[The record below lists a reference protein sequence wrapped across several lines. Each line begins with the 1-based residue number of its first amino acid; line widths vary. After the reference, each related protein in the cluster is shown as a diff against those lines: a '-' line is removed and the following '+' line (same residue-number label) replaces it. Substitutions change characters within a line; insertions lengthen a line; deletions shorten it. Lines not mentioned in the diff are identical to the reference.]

1 MNNLKDLVLSLIEA
15 KPFAVVTDDEQWVTI
30 TRHFTV
36 DPERYVS
43 TSYKPPR
50 KGAPKPPPAA
60 VKAVKPVTAPTRDE
74 AIAQDIA
81 SCEATAAECRAANPL
96 YCPYHGT
103 MIIQEDIRQRM
114 VAAGV
119 RGNINVDM
127 DDADADKETGKG
139 FSVTVTCPP
148 EQAELVKQ
156 QLNAFLQTP
165 GITIN
170 DASLDDEGA
179 PELMWDRK
187 GDGRTTEGGI
197 TMYYDVD
204 TLMADQPPAN
214 AAVLQEGNAQ
224 GQGEPAQ
231 SSSPSQQAQPD
242 ETQAQEQPQQTPE
255 ESAASAQA
263 AQETPTATDPVEALV
278 STLGEGQREFIQ
290 EAIDSYRET
299 GKFHSFP
306 LSNAALERQFK
317 AILGENHP
325 LFGGGEQGNA
335 QTAEQEEQQQTPT
348 ATPEAPSETPEE
360 TQPVQ
365 TPSEAEGQTQEPQQ
379 EAAAATP
386 PSPPTPPNNPPT
398 PPEENNEP
406 QAQAEGGNPPD
417 NPPHN
422 NLTDADIEDA
432 VSRIASANPAFPEEA
447 IRAEL
452 NRLRTGEGV
461 SQLVSSYAD
470 QAARLL
476 GEDHPVM
483 RALREQTGNANTP
496 EQTNQPEPQT
506 PPPQTE
512 ETNAQTQTP
521 PPQQGG
527 ENRDT
532 NQTATENANA
542 DLGREVQEDGTV
554 TYSALRENP
563 SYGDPGYVARRTPY
577 TWPFRR
583 GVQPT
588 ADQITPQL
596 INQVLANVPTGA
608 VMDNN
613 HMWNANLLRA
623 VLANP
628 RNVDSDMTGSLV
640 DRMMRS
646 PNPHAKRYMQILNA
660 LHPTFVEDRQRRINE
675 REEHERQ
682 NRLRNQRHQMAY
694 QFGNLANQTATG
706 AANDFSD
713 DDYRQMT
720 DQLMNALPD
729 YVPQVEQGI
738 NALRNG
744 AIPDDEQLRRM
755 TDVFGTDS
763 SFVERLKAR
772 QTAQKAARRRAR
784 RFRITELPTAVQQ
797 ANDEVFGRADIQR
810 SARPLKSVRVTGSQH
825 GFVCYATNQAIRA
838 RLFGYAVDTKREN
851 GGYYGANRER
861 FVKSRGQ
868 MKEKGFEML
877 NRGTSEET
885 SANLERIR
893 QTYPNGTYVDC
904 WRGQQHGHGTGA
916 VLIDKQWYAFDGYYG
931 GHNYWMPETS
941 SQVATRIDNIP
952 TELPDDVTTETRTG
966 RQYILTAKRN
976 LPISERNKFT
986 PQELMKMGY
995 QQTIT
1000 EAPLMSY
1007 VMKPEDGFCDDTLM
1021 VLQKS
1026 DDTAMI
1032 GSDGVTEDDGED

>member
-36 DPERYVS
+36 DPERYIS

-50 KGAPKPPPAA
+50 NGAPKPPPAA
-60 VKAVKPVTAPTRDE
+60 VKAVKPVTAPSFAKDE
-74 AIAQDIA
+74 AIAQDIS

-114 VAAGV
+114 VTAGI

-127 DDADADKETGKG
+127 DDTDADKETGKG
-139 FSVTVTCPP
+139 FSVTVTCPS

-165 GITIN
+165 GISLN
-170 DASLDDEGA
+170 DASLDDDGA
-179 PELMWDRK
+179 PELMLDRN
-187 GDGRTTEGGI
+187 GDGRTTEGGM

-214 AAVLQEGNAQ
+214 AAVLQEGNAN
-224 GQGEPAQ
+224 GQGETDP
-231 SSSPSQQAQPD
+231 SSNPNQQAQPD
-242 ETQAQEQPQQTPE
+242 ETQAPE
-255 ESAASAQA
+255 TSTE
-263 AQETPTATDPVEALV
+263 TDPVEELV

-290 EAIDSYRET
+290 EAINSYRET

-306 LSNAALERQFK
+306 LANNALERQFK

-325 LFGGGEQGNA
+325 LFGGGGQEGQQTNAEA
-335 QTAEQEEQQQTPT
+335 QTAEQEPPQPQQEEQQQAPT
-348 ATPEAPSETPEE
+348 EIPEEPSETQED

-365 TPSEAEGQTQEPQQ
+365 TPSEAEGQTQEPPQQ

-406 QAQAEGGNPPD
+406 QAQAAGGNPPD

-432 VSRIASANPAFPEEA
+432 VSRIASANPSLPEEA
-447 IRAEL
+447 IRSEI
-452 NRLRTGEGV
+452 NRLRTGEGI
-461 SQLVSSYAD
+461 SQLMSSYAD
-470 QAARLL
+470 QAAALL
-476 GEDHPVM
+476 GEDHPVI
-483 RALREQTGNANTP
+483 RALREQTGNANTQ
-496 EQTNQPEPQT
+496 EQTNHPEQQT

-521 PPQQGG
+521 PPQHGG

-542 DLGREVQEDGTV
+542 DLGRVVQEDGTV
-554 TYSALRENP
+554 TYTALQHNP
-563 SYGDPGYVARRTPY
+563 YYGDPDYIARRTPY

-608 VMDNN
+608 ARNYS
-613 HMWNANLLRA
+613 HMWNANLLRS

-628 RNVDSDMTGSLV
+628 RNMDNYTTGNLV
-640 DRMMRS
+640 DKMMRS

-660 LHPTFVEDRQRRINE
+660 LHPTVVEDRQRRINE
-675 REEHERQ
+675 REEQARQ

-694 QFGNLANQTATG
+694 QVGNLANQ
-706 AANDFSD
+706 AANNAENDFSD
-713 DDYRQMT
+713 EDYRQMT

-744 AIPDDEQLRRM
+744 AVPDDEQLRRM
-755 TDVFGTDS
+755 ADVFGTDS

-784 RFRITELPTAVQQ
+784 RFRITELPAAVQQ

-810 SARPLKSVRVTGSQH
+810 SARPLKSVRVTGSPH
-825 GFVCYATNQAIRA
+825 GCVCYATNQAIRA
-838 RLFGYAVDTKREN
+838 RIFGYAVDTKMEN
-851 GGYYGANRER
+851 GGYSGENRER
-861 FVKSRGQ
+861 FIKSRGQ

-885 SANLERIR
+885 ASNLERIR

-904 WRGQQHGHGTGA
+904 WRGQRQGHGTGA
-916 VLIDKQWYAFDGYYG
+916 VLIDKRWYAFDGYYG
-931 GHNYWMPETS
+931 GNNYWMPETS
-941 SQVATRIDNIP
+941 GQVALRIDNIP
-952 TELPDDVTTETRTG
+952 TELPDDVTPETRTG
-966 RQYILTAKRN
+966 RQYIMTAKRN

-1007 VMKPEDGFCDDTLM
+1007 VMKPDDGFCDDTLL

-1026 DDTAMI
+1026 ANTEMI
-1032 GSDGVTEDDGED
+1032 GSDGESENNGED